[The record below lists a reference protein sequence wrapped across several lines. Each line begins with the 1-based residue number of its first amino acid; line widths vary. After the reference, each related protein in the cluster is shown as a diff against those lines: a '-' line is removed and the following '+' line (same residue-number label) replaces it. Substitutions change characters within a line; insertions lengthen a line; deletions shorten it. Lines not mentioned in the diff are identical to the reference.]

1 MPRRRLIALP
11 LFLISGVLLAGC
23 EIELAPGAIPAP
35 ISIAPTPSESAGVPK
50 YVCSQT
56 YKILTEGAVQLAQQA
71 AGSGDETTA
80 AMKQTLTGMAAQ
92 VDEELTRATDPGLRA
107 ALLAISADLTEG
119 AEQPKDYLT
128 GGFETVG
135 QRLDGHCE

>member
-1 MPRRRLIALP
+1 VPHRRLAAL
-11 LFLISGVLLAGC
+11 LATAAVLLAGC

-56 YKILTEGAVQLAQQA
+56 YKILTEGAVRLAEQA
-71 AGSGDETTA
+71 TASGEAADA

-92 VDEELTRATDPGLRA
+92 VDEELTRTTDPGLRD
-107 ALLAISADLTEG
+107 ALRAISDDLSAG
-119 AEQPKDYLT
+119 SRQSDPKAYLT
-128 GGFETVG
+128 GGFESVG
-135 QRLDGHCE
+135 QKLDGHCE